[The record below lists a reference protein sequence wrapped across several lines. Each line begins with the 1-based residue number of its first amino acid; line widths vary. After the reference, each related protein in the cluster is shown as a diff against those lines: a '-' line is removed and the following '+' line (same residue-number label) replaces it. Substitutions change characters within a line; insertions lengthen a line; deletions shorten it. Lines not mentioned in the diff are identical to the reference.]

1 MELESTFKPLVSVI
15 IPVYNVK
22 NYLNQCLTSV
32 LAQTYQNLEI
42 ILVDDGSTDGSR
54 EICDAYAFR
63 DRRIMVLHQDNAG
76 VSAARNRALDRC
88 HGEYLTFVD
97 ADDYIEKDL
106 VEVLLHNLLAFK
118 ADVVSCYSNR
128 IYLLGDVPIDEF
140 PYHDRIVY
148 ENKEELLSDLFRDKL
163 PVEVWGKLFKRT
175 VFRQQRFNTNF
186 KCAEDVLLWE
196 NLSKNIHKAV
206 FLHLRKYKY
215 VIHGGSLFFFKD
227 FKEAAFDDVRVMKKI
242 SRDLQNSGGKLQ
254 QIGDMR
260 YYDSLII
267 LLKRLQKCG
276 VTAKYAAQAR
286 ICQKEIKDNVFRL
299 LRNPV
304 INWRKKV
311 SAVFISL
318 NLRAYYFLID
328 TYSICNRWFYMLV
341 HHN

>member
-1 MELESTFKPLVSVI
+1 MELESTSKPLVSVI

-76 VSAARNRALDRC
+76 VSAARNWALDRC
-88 HGEYLTFVD
+88 QGEYLTFVD

-106 VEVLLHNLLAFK
+106 VEVLLHNLLVLK

-128 IYLLGDVPIDEF
+128 IYLLGDVPIGEF

-163 PVEVWGKLFKRT
+163 PVEVWGKLFRRA

-227 FKEAAFDDVRVMKKI
+227 FNEAAFDDVRVMKKI

-260 YYDSLII
+260 YYYSLII

-286 ICQKEIKDNVFRL
+286 ICQKEIKDNFFKL
-299 LRNPV
+299 LRNPFV
-304 INWRKKV
+304 NWRKKL
-311 SAVFISL
+311 SAIFISI
-318 NLRAYYFLID
+318 NLTAFYFFRNAYSAGCHWLHALFKCD
-328 TYSICNRWFYMLV
+328 
-341 HHN
+341 